1 MATEFGKSS
10 RVKLEMP
17 PPIPFPEKGMPEEE
31 VLKRLKEKLSENA
44 PTEKNFGLSYAGPPH
59 PLAKKVVDMA
69 LNTTTV
75 TWAKPVFYGT
85 YMMEKEAVRMVGSL
99 LGAPNAVGFITS
111 GGTESNLLAMRIA
124 RNLAKKRKPEI
135 IMPATGHFSFNLA
148 GELFGIKVKRV
159 GWNEDRSP
167 RMDEVEAAINDNT
180 IALVCSAPEG
190 ELGLMDPIEEFS
202 KIAEENELYLHV
214 DAAFGGFALP
224 FMREMGYEV
233 PPFDFNLP
241 GVSSMTADGHK
252 LGLLPLTTSFSL
264 FRDESFLEGIPVEES
279 HIWTITSTK
288 NGGFAASAW
297 ALFQHLGKEGYKE
310 TIRKILEVTQFL
322 SEGISRI
329 EGLRLLAKPFL
340 TVIGFTADDYDIK
353 IVYDEL
359 RRKGWGCFFGKDA
372 LNQEDYI
379 RLSLH
384 PFRDM
389 EHARGFLE
397 ALEDSVKVAKSSH

>member
-202 KIAEENELYLHV
+202 KIAEEN
-214 DAAFGGFALP
+214 GGRA
-224 FMREMGYEV
+224 
-233 PPFDFNLP
+233 
-241 GVSSMTADGHK
+241 
-252 LGLLPLTTSFSL
+252 
-264 FRDESFLEGIPVEES
+264 
-279 HIWTITSTK
+279 
-288 NGGFAASAW
+288 
-297 ALFQHLGKEGYKE
+297 
-310 TIRKILEVTQFL
+310 
-322 SEGISRI
+322 
-329 EGLRLLAKPFL
+329 
-340 TVIGFTADDYDIK
+340 
-353 IVYDEL
+353 
-359 RRKGWGCFFGKDA
+359 
-372 LNQEDYI
+372 
-379 RLSLH
+379 
-384 PFRDM
+384 
-389 EHARGFLE
+389 
-397 ALEDSVKVAKSSH
+397 